1 VPACSQ
7 GAVGSTIVQD
17 AAEPNTAEEPETNF
31 ARAQQPEEISDDEDF
46 LETRVV
52 GSPEDQPSENL
63 LDTPEEGQSLLQDLQ
78 AGKIK
83 APCNNILDIFCTV
96 EWFMQLFSSCSTIF
110 IL

>member
-7 GAVGSTIVQD
+7 GAVGGTASQGATGSTIAQGATGSTIAQG
-17 AAEPNTAEEPETNF
+17 AAESNSAEEPETNF
-31 ARAQQPEEISDDEDF
+31 ARAQQPEELSDDEDF

-52 GSPEDQPSENL
+52 GSSEDQPSENL

-83 APCNNILDIFCTV
+83 YHI
-96 EWFMQLFSSCSTIF
+96 
-110 IL
+110 